1 MSKRKTSNKKKKA
14 VKFRSKFEQRVADNL
29 VARKIEFEYEKDRI
43 KYTVPSVERTYTP
56 DFTIGTL
63 IVEAKGLFD
72 YDSRAKMLLVK
83 EQNPTLDI
91 RLLFMRD
98 QPIRRNSETMYS
110 DWCEKHGFKYAFKE
124 VPSEWL
130 K

>member
-1 MSKRKTSNKKKKA
+1 MSKRKANKKKKI
-14 VKFRSKFEQRVADNL
+14 KFRSKFEQRVADNL
-29 VARKIEFEYEKDRI
+29 ISRSVPFEYETTKI
-43 KYTVPSVERTYTP
+43 KYTVPSVDRTYTP

-91 RLLFMRD
+91 RILFMRD
-98 QPIRRNSETMYS
+98 QPIRRGSETMYS

-124 VPSEWL
+124 VPAEWL
-130 K
+130 T

>member
-1 MSKRKTSNKKKKA
+1 MSKRKAGNKKKKI
-14 VKFRSKFEQRVADNL
+14 KFRSKFEQRVADNL
-29 VARKIEFEYEKDRI
+29 EARAVPFEYEATKI
-43 KYTVPSVERTYTP
+43 KYTVPSVDRTYTP

-72 YDSRAKMLLVK
+72 YESRAKMLLVK

-91 RLLFMRD
+91 RILFMRD
-98 QPIRRNSETMYS
+98 QPIRRGSETMYS

-124 VPSEWL
+124 VPAEWL
-130 K
+130 T

>member
-1 MSKRKTSNKKKKA
+1 MSKRKANKKKKI
-14 VKFRSKFEQRVADNL
+14 KFRSKFEQRVADNL
-29 VARKIEFEYEKDRI
+29 ISRSVPFEYETTKI
-43 KYTVPSVERTYTP
+43 KYTVPSVDRTYTP

-91 RLLFMRD
+91 RILFMRD
-98 QPIRRNSETMYS
+98 QPIRRGSETMYS

-124 VPSEWL
+124 VPKEWL